1 MHACM
6 NVAMIR
12 SVRKI
17 GELDGSKDGNRGWT
31 CIEER
36 ERERE
41 KLQADVSSEIRKAP
55 FK

>member
-1 MHACM
+1 M

-36 ERERE
+36 ERE

>member
-1 MHACM
+1 M

-41 KLQADVSSEIRKAP
+41 REREKLQADVSSEIRKAP